1 MGTSVQ
7 SLLTSTMKVFAVFTL
22 CIAAVTV
29 NEATVMC
36 NCVAPNAENYVRM
49 NTAHADCIAY
59 PHDTAGHASCIANSL
74 GFLSVDG
81 RNADVAGLQ
90 AMFGDAA
97 GSCDADSILAA
108 NFEAKG
114 WVWPGVFDFPGL
126 DSALESFLECAQSAA
141 VMICE
146 DNLRASLSA
155 CSA

>member
-22 CIAAVTV
+22 CIAAAIGDVTV

-81 RNADVAGLQ
+81 HNA
-90 AMFGDAA
+90 
-97 GSCDADSILAA
+97 DADSIMAA

-114 WVWPGVFDFPGL
+114 WVWPGVFDFTGL
-126 DSALESFLECAQSAA
+126 DSALEGFLECAQSAA

>member
-1 MGTSVQ
+1 MG
-7 SLLTSTMKVFAVFTL
+7 A
-22 CIAAVTV
+22 IGDVTV

-59 PHDTAGHASCIANSL
+59 PQDTAGHASCIANSL

-81 RNADVAGLQ
+81 LQ

-97 GSCDADSILAA
+97 GSCDADSIMAA

-114 WVWPGVFDFPGL
+114 WVWPGVFDFAGL

>member
-7 SLLTSTMKVFAVFTL
+7 SLLRSTMMKVFAVFTL
-22 CIAAVTV
+22 CIAAAIGDVTV

-36 NCVAPNAENYVRM
+36 NCAAPNAENYVKM

-90 AMFGDAA
+90 TMFGDAA
-97 GSCDADSILAA
+97 GSCDADSIMAA

-114 WVWPGVFDFPGL
+114 WVWPGVDFTGL
-126 DSALESFLECAQSAA
+126 DSALES
-141 VMICE
+141 
-146 DNLRASLSA
+146 
-155 CSA
+155 